1 VTDAEVIIRRRRA
14 DDLPALA
21 TALLTQQAETRYPF
35 RDPLPIPAEQFLHAD
50 DAVAAWTAELDGMP
64 VGHVCRM
71 GPAHGF
77 PEADLLNERCADAHG
92 CRPSELAW
100 VSSLF
105 TAREARGLGLGRRLL
120 ATVVED
126 ARANGLHPCLEVLPV
141 HAAAFALYTSS
152 GWRSV
157 HRFRPAWLGGAS
169 ADEVPDVHVMVL
181 PLRSDGT

>member
-1 VTDAEVIIRRRRA
+1 MTDAEPTIRSRRP

-21 TALLTQQAETRYPF
+21 TTLLAQQPETRYPF

-50 DAVAAWTAELDGMP
+50 DAQAAWTAELDGRP

-77 PEADLLNERCADAHG
+77 PQADRINELCAETHG

-105 TAREARGLGLGRRLL
+105 LAREARGLGLGRRLL
-120 ATVVED
+120 DVVVDD
-126 ARANGLHPCLEVLPV
+126 ARANNLHPCLEVLPV
-141 HAAAFALYTSS
+141 HEAAFSLYRSR
-152 GWRSV
+152 GWRTV
-157 HRFRPAWLGGAS
+157 HRFRPAWLGGAPE
-169 ADEVPDVHVMVL
+169 DEVPDVHVMVL
-181 PLRSDGT
+181 SS